1 MPKISKKT
9 KSIQD
14 IIQNYLDYC
23 NYRNLSIKTVKSY
36 YQTLSL
42 FARYLEEEKSIIDI
56 RKVNKE
62 VVEEYITFM
71 EERGKY
77 SFVADDSHFKA
88 VNIL

>member
-42 FARYLEEEKSIIDI
+42 FARYLEEE
-56 RKVNKE
+56 
-62 VVEEYITFM
+62 YITFM
-71 EERGKY
+71 KERGKY